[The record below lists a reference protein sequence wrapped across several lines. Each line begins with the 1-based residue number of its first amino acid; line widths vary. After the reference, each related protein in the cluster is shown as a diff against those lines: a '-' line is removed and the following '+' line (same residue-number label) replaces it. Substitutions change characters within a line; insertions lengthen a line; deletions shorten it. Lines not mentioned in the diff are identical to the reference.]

1 MEAII
6 DRLRELEAEEV
17 QMLKDHKALLVKRTQ
32 EDERR
37 VHERAEEDEAWQ
49 SRLLNRDREED
60 ASRVFP
66 VRSKQTC

>member
-37 VHERAEEDEAWQ
+37 VHERAEEDEAWK
-49 SRLLNRDREED
+49 SRLENRDREED